1 MLVRSPAGVSRASL
15 RRVVV
20 AAAPFSHFMK
30 ILLWG
35 INYRPES
42 TGIAPYNAEL
52 AEYFASRSDTE
63 ITVVTAFAYYP
74 QWQKSAGDRR
84 RIFRRDESNGVTV
97 HRCGQFV
104 PRRVTTLK
112 RIVHELS
119 FGITSLLRVLF
130 LPRADIYVVVS
141 PPLFL
146 GVCAWIATRVKQSRY
161 VFHVQDLQPGA
172 AVGLGMVKGKGF
184 IRLLYALEAFAY
196 KHAAAVSGISS
207 GMLEE
212 FRRKGVEAHRRL
224 YFPNWLRNGGGA
236 PAIRSGEF
244 RRRFRFSPHTL
255 LAVYSGNLGRKQGI
269 EILLEAAQRL
279 PRPTEEGAAPA
290 VTMVIVGAGAEREAL
305 EQRVAAAQLPQLRML
320 PLLSDE
326 DYALM
331 LADADVGL
339 ITQAPGTGQFFFPSK
354 LLSLLQSGL
363 PVVTVAD
370 TESELAR
377 AVVEGH
383 FGLNVLPGNANELA
397 ATLTQLASH
406 PERLRVLAEHAKWV
420 NRFSPAAV
428 LPQFAQQLEQIVA
441 GTMESP
447 TLVGEREPS
456 RP

>member
-1 MLVRSPAGVSRASL
+1 
-15 RRVVV
+15 
-20 AAAPFSHFMK
+20 MK

-74 QWQKSAGDRR
+74 LWKKSPSDQWRL
-84 RIFRRDESNGVTV
+84 FRRDEINGVTV

-104 PRRVTTLK
+104 PGKVTTLK
-112 RIVHELS
+112 RILHELS

-146 GVCAWIATRVKQSRY
+146 GVCAWIATRVKRSRY
-161 VFHVQDLQPGA
+161 LFHVQDLQPGA

-196 KHAAAVSGISS
+196 RHAAAVSGISA
-207 GMLEE
+207 GMMEE
-212 FRRKGVEAHRRL
+212 FRRKGVRARRRV

-236 PAIRSGEF
+236 TVGRSSEF
-244 RRRFRFSPHTL
+244 RRRHHFSPETL

-269 EILLEAAQRL
+269 EILLEAAQKL
-279 PRPTEEGAAPA
+279 PRPSDVNGVAP
-290 VTMVIVGAGAEREAL
+290 VTIVIVGAGAERASL
-305 EQRVAAAQLPQLRML
+305 EERVTQLGLPHLRML

-331 LADADVGL
+331 LADADLGL

-354 LLSLLQSGL
+354 LLSLLQAGL

-370 TESELAR
+370 TDSELAR
-377 AVVEGH
+377 AVAEGG
-383 FGLNVLPGNANELA
+383 FGINVLPGNAAELA
-397 ATLTQLASH
+397 ASLLQLAAQ
-406 PERLRVLAEHAKWV
+406 PERLRRLRDRVNWV
-420 NRFSPAAV
+420 DRFSPAAV
-428 LPQFAQQLEQIVA
+428 LPQFAQQLEQIVT
-441 GTMESP
+441 GTAEPP

-456 RP
+456 RL